1 MFWFHYG
8 VGILIYQPDDYVVC
22 IKNEDLNAVTLVLL
36 LVLLL
41 LSLVLLMV
49 LLLPSQ
55 PPSSLSVMSLF
66 ISLSGCLLDACL
78 M

>member
-22 IKNEDLNAVTLVLL
+22 IKNGDLNAVTLVLL

-41 LSLVLLMV
+41 LMV

-55 PPSSLSVMSLF
+55 PPSSLYVSVP
-66 ISLSGCLLDACL
+66 ICLPLWLLA
-78 M
+78 

>member
-8 VGILIYQPDDYVVC
+8 VGILIYQHDDYVVC

-55 PPSSLSVMSLF
+55 PPSSLSVPVPV
-66 ISLSGCLLDACL
+66 CLPLWLLA
-78 M
+78 